1 MNSKRTLLIVDDTLN
16 VGRAI
21 SRVLGRHFDE
31 VHVVTSGAE
40 GDAVLEKTRVTHLVC
55 DQSLGEED
63 PPGLELVP
71 RWRKEHPS
79 IERAIILTGFP
90 EESLSA
96 TPGVDAIV
104 SKLTGTEELVS
115 VLKGQ

>member
-1 MNSKRTLLIVDDTLN
+1 M
-16 VGRAI
+16 
-21 SRVLGRHFDE
+21 LGRHFDE

-55 DQSLGEED
+55 DQSLGEDD

-79 IERAIILTGFP
+79 IERAIILTGFHQA
-90 EESLSA
+90 SLSA
-96 TPGVDAIV
+96 GPGVDAIV
-104 SKLTGTEELVS
+104 SKLAETSTLLR
-115 VLKGQ
+115 VLGVG